1 IVSMQDRAGLPLERD
16 LRFAAA
22 ISADASYLITGGLGG
37 FGLAVA
43 GHLVSSGARR
53 LALVGRSAPTAAT
66 RGALDELRR
75 SGAEVR
81 VFSADVADREQVR
94 RTIETVHRE
103 LGPLRGI
110 IHAAMVLDDAP
121 IERLTEERM
130 WKAMAPKVMGAWH
143 LHALTA
149 DIPLDF
155 FVLFSSIASTVG
167 NAGQANYVA
176 GNAFLDALS
185 YYRRARGLAALTIN
199 WGVLGGVGHVARSP
213 ETAQKLDR
221 LGLQAM
227 PLAETL
233 DALDELMSSDAVQVA
248 VAQVEWKSLL
258 PSMGSRIPARYSDL
272 VGDTRVEEGRSSASS
287 GVRDILEAEDAALP
301 SVLEGYI
308 RDVVAR
314 ATRTSPGRIDSQQSL
329 VNLGLDS
336 LMATEMRN

>member
-1 IVSMQDRAGLPLERD
+1 
-16 LRFAAA
+16 
-22 ISADASYLITGGLGG
+22 
-37 FGLAVA
+37 
-43 GHLVSSGARR
+43 
-53 LALVGRSAPTAAT
+53 
-66 RGALDELRR
+66 
-75 SGAEVR
+75 
-81 VFSADVADREQVR
+81 
-94 RTIETVHRE
+94 
-103 LGPLRGI
+103 
-110 IHAAMVLDDAP
+110 
-121 IERLTEERM
+121 
-130 WKAMAPKVMGAWH
+130 
-143 LHALTA
+143 
-149 DIPLDF
+149 
-155 FVLFSSIASTVG
+155 
-167 NAGQANYVA
+167 
-176 GNAFLDALS
+176 
-185 YYRRARGLAALTIN
+185 
-199 WGVLGGVGHVARSP
+199 GVGHVARSP

-336 LMATEMRN
+336 LMATEMRNRIHADLGLNVPLAKLMDSASLSAFVAFVAEQLIEKRGSERPKSALGENAGAARAVVAASVKSPAAAQAARPVLHRVDRSGELPLSYGQRRLWFINQLEGPSATYALPLAVRL